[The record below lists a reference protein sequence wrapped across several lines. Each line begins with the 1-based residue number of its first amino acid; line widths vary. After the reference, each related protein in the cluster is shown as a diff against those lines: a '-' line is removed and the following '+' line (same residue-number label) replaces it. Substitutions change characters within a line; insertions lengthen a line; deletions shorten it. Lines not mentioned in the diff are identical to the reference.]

1 MPDRSFFGSSTGI
14 PTTDRSDTG
23 FEHQTTRKN
32 VKPKPNQQ
40 IEILYGIHPVF
51 EALQAGRRTFHQ
63 IYLVQ
68 DAQNN
73 RLKPITDLAG
83 KQRVSIQWLSR
94 AALAVKCGTDLHQ
107 GVAAAVTPY
116 PFCDLSEIITAPAG
130 DSEKG
135 RFILMIDSVE
145 DPQNLGALVRT
156 ALCAGADGIIIPKD
170 RAASPTPA
178 ASKASA
184 GAIEH
189 AGICQVTNLV
199 NTIQILQKQGIWVFG
214 TAADAKT
221 SLFSTKIAFP
231 TAVVI
236 GSEEKG
242 IRPLV
247 QKNCDFLV
255 SIPQYGPVSSLN
267 ASAAGAVVMY
277 EILRRRSMLC

>member
-1 MPDRSFFGSSTGI
+1 MPDRSFFRSSTDI
-14 PTTDRSDTG
+14 PTTDRSDTD
-23 FEHQTTRKN
+23 FEHRNTREK

-68 DAQNN
+68 DAKNN
-73 RLKPITDLAG
+73 RLKPISDLAG
-83 KQRVSIQWLSR
+83 KQRISIQWLSR
-94 AALAVKCGTDLHQ
+94 AALAAKCGTDMHQ
-107 GVAAAVTPY
+107 GVGAAVTPY
-116 PFCDLSEIITAPAG
+116 PLCDLSEIVDASAG
-130 DSEKG
+130 DPEKG
-135 RFILMIDSVE
+135 RFILIIDSVE

-170 RAASPTPA
+170 RSASPTPA

-184 GAIEH
+184 GALEH
-189 AGICQVTNLV
+189 AEICQVTNLV
-199 NTIQILQKQGIWVFG
+199 NTIGSLQKQGIWVFG

-255 SIPQYGPVSSLN
+255 SIPQCGPVTSLN

-277 EILRRRSMLC
+277 EIFRQRSGLC